1 MTPAWT
7 EELSLLGVHQAQSQ
21 DTEGIFQHAM
31 LNQFVE
37 NQFVEICVL

>member
-7 EELSLLGVHQAQSQ
+7 EELSLLCVRQTQSQ
-21 DTEGIFQHAM
+21 DTEGIFQHVM

-37 NQFVEICVL
+37 NQFMEICVL